1 MSLAKGQGR
10 EHSMQH
16 TKELAPRIVLMWDDE
31 TGIARIEN
39 YLTGVGHTAHP
50 NIKRPRS
57 AEDMKRREAWG
68 KDDRVVQSHSF
79 LYNIDRLS
87 SMSRSTMW
95 PVSIASAAAIMQRN
109 AGMTF
114 HASNGWNPPLTC
126 RESGVGLQPHAW
138 PGSPASAC
146 RYNPRMIPC
155 QSAVATV
162 ALTRGTPTDRV
173 MWPLPVRSSATTT
186 SPDPK
191 RRIVPS

>member
-1 MSLAKGQGR
+1 M
-10 EHSMQH
+10 
-16 TKELAPRIVLMWDDE
+16 
-31 TGIARIEN
+31 IALSSR
-39 YLTGVGHTAHP
+39 TASSTTLIGSP
-50 NIKRPRS
+50 
-57 AEDMKRREAWG
+57 
-68 KDDRVVQSHSF
+68 
-79 LYNIDRLS
+79 

-173 MWPLPVRSSATTT
+173 MWPLPVRSSANTT
-186 SPDPK
+186 SPGPK
-191 RRIVPS
+191 RRIVPSPLPISIAPDRTKIYWRRGAMCQSLITPTGKPPPLAVRLEKALPFRR